1 MLGAVGRLSKRAS
14 GWRVWSALLIVYIL
28 WGSTYFGIRVM
39 VETMPPLLAA
49 GLRFGAAALVLSLIA
64 ALRGE
69 WRTGLSKG
77 QILSCA
83 LVGVA
88 LFAGGNGLLALS
100 EQRIPSGVASL
111 VIACSPLLVA
121 LMGLVAFRTPIG
133 LWQGAG
139 MALGFGGLFILGRPG
154 GGAHLDPIGLLE
166 VLCAATCW
174 SLGSVIAS
182 RSPLPGTPLAAA
194 SLQQAFGALS
204 LLLLGLTSGELNGFQ
219 SGHVSGRSLLA
230 VAYLITFGSLVAFTA
245 YSWLVTTAPLSLV
258 FTYVYVNPVVAV
270 ALGALFIGERVT
282 STILI
287 GGAVIL
293 AGVAI
298 IMSGQAL
305 AHRRTEPA
313 RTPVEANSG
322 P

>member
-1 MLGAVGRLSKRAS
+1 MNKRAS

-39 VETMPPLLAA
+39 VETMPPLLSS
-49 GLRFGAAALVLSLIA
+49 GLRFGAAALILSLIA
-64 ALRGE
+64 GLRGE
-69 WRTGLSKG
+69 WRLGLSRG
-77 QILSCA
+77 QVLSCA

-88 LFAGGNGLLALS
+88 LFAGGNGFVALS
-100 EQRIPSGVASL
+100 EQRIPSGIAAL
-111 VIACSPLLVA
+111 VVACSPLLVA
-121 LMGLVAFRTPIG
+121 LMSLVAFRTPIG
-133 LWQGAG
+133 VWQGAG

-154 GGAHLDPIGLLE
+154 GGAHLDPIGLLQ
-166 VLCAATCW
+166 VLFAATCW

-182 RSPLPGTPLAAA
+182 RARLPGTPLAAA

-219 SGHVSGRSLLA
+219 AGHISGRSLLA
-230 VAYLITFGSLVAFTA
+230 LAYLITFGSLVAFTA
-245 YSWLVTTAPLSLV
+245 YSWLVRAAPLSLV

-270 ALGALFIGERVT
+270 ALGALLIGERIT
-282 STILI
+282 TTILI

-298 IMSGQAL
+298 IVSGQTL
-305 AHRRTEPA
+305 AQRRTAAAVA
-313 RTPVEANSG
+313 RVEANSE